1 MSLCLL
7 FLSTHSLFSTRGIV
21 LAVVLIASLAKF
33 IPAYFM
39 TKYVAK
45 KETDFAVAVGVLMN
59 TRGLIT
65 LIGVNIGVDSVCHL
79 FLHLC
84 ASVWRT
90 GMFQGIIGVRMF
102 SILVLM
108 AIITTMMTPP
118 LFWLVWLRRHPPA
131 TEDVLAQPQQ
141 HETSSEETSPLL

>member
-1 MSLCLL
+1 MYVCVSVCLYSYLTLSLSARHLPQYPLNQSNAEEFFLPLFFAYSGIRTNLGSLDTPRYWYQTCMSLCLL
-7 FLSTHSLFSTRGIV
+7 FLSTRFLFSTRGIV

-84 ASVWRT
+84 ASV
-90 GMFQGIIGVRMF
+90 
-102 SILVLM
+102 
-108 AIITTMMTPP
+108 
-118 LFWLVWLRRHPPA
+118 
-131 TEDVLAQPQQ
+131 
-141 HETSSEETSPLL
+141 